1 MKKPTKEELFIER
14 RDFLANV
21 FLFIIVVVVVMVVF
35 E

>member
-1 MKKPTKEELFIER
+1 MKKPTEEELFIER

-21 FLFIIVVVVVMVVF
+21 FLFVVIVIVVMVVF